1 MYIENLELIEEVI
14 HNFLQDGNSKN
25 LQTPIDDKIVLE
37 EEILITQ
44 YVECLLITL
53 NSDEATLLSLD
64 DDEIAMNLK
73 QIAKEIGDHISN
85 IYIMEGAVIASAEFT
100 LAPSIASISKYEA
113 LILKVVYESAERI
126 CPTQLVD
133 SYISKTP
140 EKLKVR
146 KKSILQKLFRTY
158 QQTLSHDNSY
168 VGQIIKRHGKT
179 IPNHRS
185 LIRSIIP
192 LSFLDHAIY
201 FNETSKTQSAY
212 LPHFYKC

>member
-1 MYIENLELIEEVI
+1 MYIENLDLIEEAI
-14 HNFLQDGNSKN
+14 QNFLHPNDANHI
-25 LQTPIDDKIVLE
+25 QTSVDCKIVSE
-37 EEILITQ
+37 EEIPITQ
-44 YVECLLITL
+44 FVECLLITL

-64 DDEIAMNLK
+64 EDEIAMNLK
-73 QIAKEIGDHISN
+73 QIAKEIGDHITK
-85 IYIMEGAVIASAEFT
+85 IYTMEGAVIASAEFT

-113 LILKVVYESAERI
+113 LIFKIVYESTERI

-140 EKLKVR
+140 EELKA
-146 KKSILQKLFRTY
+146 KKNNILLKLFRTY
-158 QQTLSHDNSY
+158 QQTLSHNNSY
-168 VGQIIKRHGKT
+168 IGKIIKRHGKN

-192 LSFLDHAIY
+192 LAFLDHAIY
-201 FNETSKTQSAY
+201 FNVTSKTQSAY